1 MRIKGSGS
9 AWVASLVQI
18 YTGFI
23 YNGPALIQDAVQAIK
38 ATQ

>member
-1 MRIKGSGS
+1 
-9 AWVASLVQI
+9 LVQI

-23 YNGPALIQDAVQAIK
+23 YNGPALINDAVQAIR